1 MSNVMSSS
9 RIIDSFRFHDRGGTK
24 DAGQR
29 HRDGVGA
36 VIATVVLQ

>member
-1 MSNVMSSS
+1 MMSNVMSSS
-9 RIIDSFRFHDRGGTK
+9 RIIDSWFHDRGGTK